1 MLAGSDGV
9 GGAWVWQKT
18 IHDFQEEFCHPDH
31 GHQDTK
37 VVIMGNTV
45 PSQDLL
51 AMLSSPDYSLRVK
64 YLEGS
69 VLVDSDLARA
79 DVVRCLWVP

>member
-1 MLAGSDGV
+1 VFEL
-9 GGAWVWQKT
+9 QKT
-18 IHDFQEEFCHPDH
+18 IHDFLEEFCHPDH

-45 PSQDLL
+45 PSQDL
-51 AMLSSPDYSLRVK
+51 ASPDYSLRVK

-79 DVVRCLWVP
+79 DVVC

>member
-1 MLAGSDGV
+1 
-9 GGAWVWQKT
+9 
-18 IHDFQEEFCHPDH
+18 
-31 GHQDTK
+31 
-37 VVIMGNTV
+37 MGNTV

-51 AMLSSPDYSLRVK
+51 AMLASPDYSLRVK

-79 DVVRCLWVP
+79 DVVCSCCCLGGGAMVGERHGEGMYPNELISGLTDEEHLHLDLL